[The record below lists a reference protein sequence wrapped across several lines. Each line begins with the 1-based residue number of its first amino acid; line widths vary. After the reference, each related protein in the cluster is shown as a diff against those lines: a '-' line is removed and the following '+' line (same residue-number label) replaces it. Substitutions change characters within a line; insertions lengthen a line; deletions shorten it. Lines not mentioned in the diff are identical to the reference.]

1 MTRFLIEVPHE
12 ANKQSC
18 ERAVQTF
25 LDTGSHFMTHAD
37 WGCHDDE
44 HKAWFTVEMDSKDEA
59 ISILPP
65 ALRRDAKVITLQRF
79 TVDDIDETLKQHE
92 R

>member
-18 ERAVQTF
+18 ERAVQIF

-37 WGCHDDE
+37 WGCLDDE
-44 HKAWFTVEMDSKDEA
+44 HKAWFTVEMDSKEEA

-65 ALRRDAKVITLQRF
+65 TLRRNAKVITLQRF
-79 TVDDIDETLKQHE
+79 TMDDIDETLKQHE